1 MAIDLSATGPQ
12 FFTMNG
18 FIFEKRVE
26 DFNSIFIY
34 HQGQCVG
41 IVYTGIAESKI
52 YFDNTMGYYMLG
64 GFNITNWAETLN
76 HAISVNPFIHAN
88 YVYQR
93 GILQEVLNTK
103 RAELTQQTLMDIQ
116 YTVNQDAV
124 DDWNNNMDIED
135 ETDEEDAD
143 NYEFFFGN
151 HGMFGIHLPIEPLAQ
166 Y

>member
-41 IVYTGIAESKI
+41 IVYTGAETKI
-52 YFDNTMGYYMLG
+52 YFDNTLGYYMLG
-64 GFNITNWAETLN
+64 GFNITNWADTLN
-76 HAISVNPFIHAN
+76 HAVSLDPLLTRHYIYH
-88 YVYQR
+88 R
-93 GILQEVLNTK
+93 GILQEALNMK

-116 YTVNQDAV
+116 YTVFQDAV
-124 DDWNNNMDIED
+124 DYNNMDIDD
-135 ETDEEDAD
+135 ETDEEDAY
-143 NYEFFFGN
+143 NYEFFGN
-151 HGMFGIHLPIEPLAQ
+151 NGMFGAHLPIEPLAQ

>member
-12 FFTMNG
+12 FFMMNG

-41 IVYTGIAESKI
+41 IVYTGTDPKI
-52 YFDNTMGYYMLG
+52 YFDNTLGYYMLG
-64 GFNITNWAETLN
+64 GFNITNWADTLN
-76 HAISVNPFIHAN
+76 HAVSLNPFINAN
-88 YVYQR
+88 YIYHR
-93 GILQEVLNTK
+93 GILQEVLNMK

-116 YTVNQDAV
+116 YTVFQDAI
-124 DDWNNNMDIED
+124 DDYNNMDIDD

-151 HGMFGIHLPIEPLAQ
+151 NGMFGAHLPIEPLTQ

>member
-12 FFTMNG
+12 FFAMNG

-41 IVYTGIAESKI
+41 IVYTGAESKI
-52 YFDNTMGYYMLG
+52 YFDNTLGYYMLG
-64 GFNITNWAETLN
+64 GFNITNWADTLN
-76 HAISVNPFIHAN
+76 HAISANPFINAA
-88 YVYQR
+88 YIYQR
-93 GILQEVLNTK
+93 GILQEVLNVK

-116 YTVNQDAV
+116 FTVYQDAI
-124 DDWNNNMDIED
+124 DDYNNMDIDD
-135 ETDEEDAD
+135 EEDEEDAD

-151 HGMFGIHLPIEPLAQ
+151 NGMFGAHLPIEPLAQ

>member
-18 FIFEKRVE
+18 LNFEKRVE

-34 HQGQCVG
+34 YQGNRVG
-41 IVYTGIAESKI
+41 IVYTGTEPKI
-52 YFDNTMGYYMLG
+52 YFDNTLGYYMLG
-64 GFNITNWAETLN
+64 GFNITNWADTLN
-76 HAISVNPFIHAN
+76 HAISTNPFINATYIYH
-88 YVYQR
+88 R
-93 GILQEVLNTK
+93 GILQETLNTK

-116 YTVNQDAV
+116 YTVFQDAV
-124 DDWNNNMDIED
+124 DDWNNQMDVED

-151 HGMFGIHLPIEPLAQ
+151 NGMFGAHLPIEPLA
-166 Y
+166 YY